1 MDEMRKEDQ
10 PAEDAK
16 RPDWQVWAARIGLV
30 LFIGFVIVQ
39 LISIARGGL

>member
-10 PAEDAK
+10 LAEDAK
-16 RPDWQVWAARIGLV
+16 RPAWQVWAARIGVV